1 MEKRRLVE
9 PTQGW
14 AQSGL
19 LARGFGRL
27 ESSLPSRTGLV
38 MVQSSYRIH
47 GDLAL
52 RPSEDTKIHNVQVS
66 STAWP
71 NPFISS
77 TQSSHRLSVLSRLLT
92 TECKANA
99 VQMVILAHCLVKD
112 KKYIYPYIFC
122 SDAVSPQ
129 ILSICSQWICGCV
142 ATVCTSQDNVILCR
156 IRQ

>member
-1 MEKRRLVE
+1 ME

-38 MVQSSYRIH
+38 VVQSSYRIH

-99 VQMVILAHCLVKD
+99 VQMVILAHCLVND
-112 KKYIYPYIFC
+112 KNIYILISSVQMQFLPKYFPF
-122 SDAVSPQ
+122 AVSGSVGVGQLYAPP
-129 ILSICSQWICGCV
+129 
-142 ATVCTSQDNVILCR
+142 R
-156 IRQ
+156 IM

>member
-1 MEKRRLVE
+1 ME

-19 LARGFGRL
+19 LGRGFGRL

-66 STAWP
+66 STEWP

-99 VQMVILAHCLVKD
+99 VQMVILAHCLVND
-112 KKYIYPYIFC
+112 KNIYILISSVQMQFLPKYFPF
-122 SDAVSPQ
+122 AVSGSVGVGQLYAPP
-129 ILSICSQWICGCV
+129 
-142 ATVCTSQDNVILCR
+142 R
-156 IRQ
+156 IM